1 MMKVSERE
9 REKEKRVVPHMVMP
23 GKNRKIYSEG
33 HIKSIKRLKTDI
45 STIKDESMNSKF
57 GKMPEGQQVIYPST
71 YTSIYI
77 YIYTFCFV
85 CINYKF
91 CKQNCD
97 HNIETEKPQKERN
110 EKAGGEREGG
120 KSSDTGV
127 SFYTHTHVYI
137 IIIFQ
142 WGVCYAI

>member
-77 YIYTFCFV
+77 YIYILFV
-85 CINYKF
+85 LFVLIINFVNKIAITTSRQ
-91 CKQNCD
+91 KNPKKKEMRRQ
-97 HNIETEKPQKERN
+97 EGREKVANQVTQVCLFIP
-110 EKAGGEREGG
+110 
-120 KSSDTGV
+120 
-127 SFYTHTHVYI
+127 THTYI
-137 IIIFQ
+137 
-142 WGVCYAI
+142 

>member
-1 MMKVSERE
+1 MTKVSERE

-77 YIYTFCFV
+77 YIYILFV
-85 CINYKF
+85 LFVLIINFVNKIAITTSRQ
-91 CKQNCD
+91 KNPKKKEMRRQ
-97 HNIETEKPQKERN
+97 EGREKVANQVTQVCLFIP
-110 EKAGGEREGG
+110 
-120 KSSDTGV
+120 
-127 SFYTHTHVYI
+127 THTYI
-137 IIIFQ
+137 
-142 WGVCYAI
+142 

>member
-77 YIYTFCFV
+77 YINIYILFV
-85 CINYKF
+85 LFVLIINFVNKIAITTSRQ
-91 CKQNCD
+91 KNPKKKEMRRQ
-97 HNIETEKPQKERN
+97 EGREKVANRVTQVCLFIP
-110 EKAGGEREGG
+110 
-120 KSSDTGV
+120 
-127 SFYTHTHVYI
+127 THTYI
-137 IIIFQ
+137 
-142 WGVCYAI
+142 